1 MIVVVGGHVDDVRP
15 VVVSPHLDDAVL
27 SAWSALVRT
36 ARPIKVVTVFAGIP
50 DPGFVT
56 DLDRAHGATESAAW
70 LRRRRAEDVS
80 VLAATGCEVVH
91 LDLLEVQFPAY
102 EMPTVRGRIAR
113 DPAAFLRV
121 VQDEPSLHTDRDML
135 VQLLD
140 EHVRN
145 APLVFGPAG
154 IGGHPDHR
162 DLAKAVAGIALPGQ
176 EVRLYADSPYY
187 LFHGR
192 PSFLADRPAPEAD
205 AWVDAALASVLPIP
219 ARPAPTV
226 VRLDD
231 DELAAKQRALSGYA
245 TELSSIAFDMARLG
259 IAADD
264 LRYEAFWTLPHAPD

>member
-1 MIVVVGGHVDDVRP
+1 
-15 VVVSPHLDDAVL
+15 
-27 SAWSALVRT
+27 
-36 ARPIKVVTVFAGIP
+36 
-50 DPGFVT
+50 
-56 DLDRAHGATESAAW
+56 
-70 LRRRRAEDVS
+70 
-80 VLAATGCEVVH
+80 
-91 LDLLEVQFPAY
+91 
-102 EMPTVRGRIAR
+102 
-113 DPAAFLRV
+113 
-121 VQDEPSLHTDRDML
+121 
-135 VQLLD
+135 
-140 EHVRN
+140 
-145 APLVFGPAG
+145 LVFGPAG

>member
-1 MIVVVGGHVDDVRP
+1 
-15 VVVSPHLDDAVL
+15 
-27 SAWSALVRT
+27 
-36 ARPIKVVTVFAGIP
+36 
-50 DPGFVT
+50 
-56 DLDRAHGATESAAW
+56 
-70 LRRRRAEDVS
+70 
-80 VLAATGCEVVH
+80 
-91 LDLLEVQFPAY
+91 VQFPAY
-102 EMPTVRGRIAR
+102 EMPTVRDRIAR

-121 VQDEPSLHTDRDML
+121 VQDEPSLHTDRDIL

-176 EVRLYADSPYY
+176 EVRLYADSPYF

-205 AWVDAALASVLPIP
+205 AWVDAALASVLPIRP
-219 ARPAPTV
+219 RPAPTV

-231 DELAAKQRALSGYA
+231 DELEAKQRALSGYA
-245 TELSSIAFDMARLG
+245 TEVSSIASDMARLG